1 VPSERRG
8 VASSIRAVAFNVGF
22 TLSLNVAVLTM
33 TRYIPYEL
41 ATKLIVS
48 ESDTN
53 SAPLGEVEQLA
64 AAIAGSYRVQ
74 SLVMLLAAAFSISR
88 TARSRMRQASP
99 SARTAL
105 SSAE

>member
-1 VPSERRG
+1 M
-8 VASSIRAVAFNVGF
+8 GF

-33 TRYIPYEL
+33 THYIPYEL

-48 ESDTN
+48 ESSVS
-53 SAPLGEVEQLA
+53 SAALGEVEQLA

-88 TARSRMRQASP
+88 TARSGVRQAGP
-99 SARTAL
+99 SARAAL